1 MSADQEKH
9 QSFDDTSAADEPTA
23 MWDAGALKDLG
34 LEEAAKAHEDVAA
47 KAPLNAPVTQPLAPA
62 RPRAVPKKRGKSAA
76 EGLSW
81 PVVALIA
88 VALGLVVYF
97 GVSLLLG

>member
-1 MSADQEKH
+1 MSDDHEKQRSH
-9 QSFDDTSAADEPTA
+9 DDTSAADEPTA

-34 LEEAAKAHEDVAA
+34 LEEASKSHEDSNA
-47 KAPLNAPVTQPLAPA
+47 KGPLAAPVTHPSASM
-62 RPRAVPKKRGKSAA
+62 RPRSVPKRTKSASD
-76 EGLSW
+76 GLSW

-97 GVSLLLG
+97 GVSLILG